1 MKKTIDE
8 LKSMIT
14 DYIGDRTDDASIELI
29 EAAADTLQDIAEA
42 EARIRELDESWR
54 KRYMD
59 RFRGI
64 PETEEED
71 VKVTEDDDR
80 EDYEKVTVKDILKEE

>member
-8 LKSMIT
+8 LKGMIT

-29 EAAADTLQDIAEA
+29 EAAADTLQDIADA

-64 PETEEED
+64 PETEEE